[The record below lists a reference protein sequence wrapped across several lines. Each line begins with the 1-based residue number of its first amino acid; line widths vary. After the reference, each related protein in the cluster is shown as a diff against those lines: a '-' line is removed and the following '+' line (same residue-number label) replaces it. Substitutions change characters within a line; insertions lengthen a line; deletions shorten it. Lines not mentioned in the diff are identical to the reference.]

1 MLALCSWRLTT
12 AHVRCTTTL
21 PLLSILLAG
30 CGRIFEDNGT
40 HLAYAIEKGA
50 AKLRASGGHEI
61 VVHYTTLD
69 GANDPY
75 YVEITPSFP
84 EGRTTSVA
92 RSYLVVSGKT
102 PGGTS
107 YHNRFVVVPQR
118 LYVKKDQG
126 GTTDIV
132 LQKDRDQVAVVEV
145 R

>member
-1 MLALCSWRLTT
+1 MTSRLTT
-12 AHVRCTTTL
+12 AHSRCATSL
-21 PLLSILLAG
+21 LLLFVLLSG

-40 HLAYAIEKGA
+40 HLAYAMEKGA
-50 AKLRASGGHEI
+50 AKLRASGGPEI

-75 YVEITPSFP
+75 YVEITPSFS
-84 EGRTTSVA
+84 EGRKTGVA
-92 RSYLVVSGKT
+92 GSYLVVSGKT

-126 GTTDIV
+126 GATDIV

>member
-1 MLALCSWRLTT
+1 MTSCLTT
-12 AHVRCTTTL
+12 THVRCTTTL
-21 PLLSILLAG
+21 LLLSVLLWG
-30 CGRIFEDNGT
+30 CGIFEDNGT

-92 RSYLVVSGKT
+92 GSYLVVSGKT

-118 LYVKKDQG
+118 LTIKKEQG
-126 GTTDIV
+126 GTTDVV
-132 LQKDRDQVAVVEV
+132 LRKDGGEINVTALR
-145 R
+145 